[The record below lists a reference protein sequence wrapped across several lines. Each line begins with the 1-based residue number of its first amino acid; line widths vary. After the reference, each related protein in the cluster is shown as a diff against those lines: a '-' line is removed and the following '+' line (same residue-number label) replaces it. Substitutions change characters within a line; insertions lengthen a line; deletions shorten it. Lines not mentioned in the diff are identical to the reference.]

1 MAAPVLAAL
10 SAASSIAE
18 VASSLSPQAQKKI
31 KSVSQQFESVF
42 LGNMFEE
49 MFANVQETEG
59 PMGAGQSQSAW
70 RSMLTDEYANTISRN
85 GGIGVAEHIQRELI
99 ALQERTR

>member
-1 MAAPVLAAL
+1 MAAPVMAAL
-10 SAASSIAE
+10 SAANT
-18 VASSLSPQAQKKI
+18 VTDLASSLSPQAQKKI

-49 MFANVQETEG
+49 MFASVQETDG
-59 PMGAGQSQSAW
+59 PMGAGGAQGTW
-70 RSMLTDEYANTISRN
+70 RSMLTDEYANTIAKN

-99 ALQERTR
+99 ALQERNR